1 MRWPVAAAI
10 ILALLAGPV
19 LSQTVKIRSGNHP
32 DFARLVLPFA
42 APSKWRLGRDGKD
55 YVLVISGDGIELDAS
70 EVYRLIPQDRVAAVQ
85 VSEAGKALRITPGC
99 DCHVNAFST
108 PSGVL
113 VIDFAEGAPD
123 PGSPF
128 EKPVSASKPA
138 ARPAGEPPVALPALW
153 QRGGG
158 PMAAGIGAGW
168 LDRAAPAGVTGP
180 GDPAQPRAGRMGDM
194 ARLLEWQISRA
205 MSQGLVEPGRN
216 WADERGDDA
225 RRARPAEAGSGH
237 PAAPPMPG
245 TAPQPGGPLPVT
257 AETAMDA
264 LAGAEPAAHAPECPD
279 PSLLSF
285 GDGPADSPAAGQLS
299 DARAALVGEFDRPDP
314 ARVTALAHVY
324 LGLGFGAE
332 AALVLRA
339 FGPETATSAVLAE
352 IARIVDAPAPDPA
365 SPAASWAD
373 CGDDGALWAMLGAE
387 GSTPDRDAV
396 LRAFARLPP
405 SLRGQLAAPLASA
418 FRAQGDSAAAAV
430 VQDAVL
436 RAPGES
442 DPATRLLQAENAL
455 AFGHPREALA
465 LAEPLLHGQ
474 GIELAGAALLV
485 QRAHADLGQT
495 VPPAVTELLGTL
507 AFELRQGPLGPDMAV
522 AHALALASAAEFDA
536 AFAAL
541 GNLPAG
547 GRAGQVQEAAE
558 RLFDTLA
565 ERAEDDRFI
574 TVYFAQRK
582 SFDPGT
588 GQDEVRLALAR
599 RLARLGF
606 RQEALAELGTTPPG
620 TAGRLL
626 SLWLRAEDGDPA
638 ARADLDARRHTVVR
652 PAAPVAADDVAAPHG
667 PGSAHPGAQSG
678 PSQPPAGPAT
688 GPIAAGRALLE
699 RSQAAQSA
707 LDLLLG
713 ASEPDVGSR

>member
-1 MRWPVAAAI
+1 MRRPVAAAI
-10 ILALLAGPV
+10 VLALLAGPV

-32 DFARLVLPFA
+32 DFARLVFPFS
-42 APSKWRLGRDGKD
+42 APSKWRLGREGKD
-55 YVLVISGDGIELDAS
+55 YVLVISDDGIEMDAS

-113 VIDFAEGAPD
+113 VIDVAEGAPD

-128 EKPVSASKPA
+128 EKPVSASEPA

-158 PMAAGIGAGW
+158 PMEASIGAGW
-168 LDRAAPAGVTGP
+168 LDPAAPAGVTGP
-180 GDPAQPRAGRMGDM
+180 GDPAGPRAGRMGDM

-216 WADERGDDA
+216 WTDDRGDDVLSEQ
-225 RRARPAEAGSGH
+225 PAAVAAGH
-237 PAAPPMPG
+237 PAAPPMLG
-245 TAPQPGGPLPVT
+245 TGSQPGGPLPVT

-264 LAGAEPAAHAPECPD
+264 LAGAEPVADAGECPD

-285 GDGPADSPAAGQLS
+285 GDGSADGPAGDKIS
-299 DARAALVGEFDRPDP
+299 DARGDLVGEFDRPDP

-352 IARIVDAPAPDPA
+352 IARIVDDPTPDPD
-365 SPAASWAD
+365 SPAASWSD

-387 GSTPDRDAV
+387 GSAPDREAV

-418 FRAQGDSAAAAV
+418 FRAQGDKAAAAV

-436 RAPGES
+436 RTPGES
-442 DPATRLLQAENAL
+442 SPATRLLQAENAL
-455 AFGHPREALA
+455 AFGHPRDALA

-474 GIELAGAALLV
+474 GIELAEAALLV

-507 AFELRQGPLGPDMAV
+507 AFELRQGPLGPDMTV

-541 GNLPAG
+541 GNRPAEA
-547 GRAGQVQEAAE
+547 RAGQVQETAE
-558 RLFDTLA
+558 RLFDALA

-574 TVYFAQRK
+574 TIYFAQRK
-582 SFDPGT
+582 NFDRGA

-606 RQEALAELGTTPPG
+606 RQEALAELGAAPPG

-626 SLWLRAEDGDPA
+626 SLWLRAQDGDPV
-638 ARADLDARRHTVVR
+638 ARAGLDARRHTVVR
-652 PAAPVAADDVAAPHG
+652 PAAPVAADEAAAPYG
-667 PGSAHPGAQSG
+667 PGSARPDAPSG
-678 PSQPPAGPAT
+678 PSEPPAGVAT
-688 GPIAAGRALLE
+688 GPIAAGRAILE
-699 RSQAAQSA
+699 RSHAAQSA
-707 LDLLLG
+707 LGLLLG
-713 ASEPDVGSR
+713 ASEPAAGSQ